1 MARGAGLLAMA
12 CGTFALGMAEF
23 SMMAVLTP
31 VARSLGVSIPAAGDF
46 ISAYALGVTLGS
58 PLPL

>member
-31 VARSLGVSIPAAGDF
+31 VARSLGVSIRLKRKHFNAE
-46 ISAYALGVTLGS
+46 SQ
-58 PLPL
+58 LPIR